1 MATHLNEWPHPSSS
15 GQERT
20 YHRWGERAVSGGYI
34 DGCAQESSDQGSVRV
49 PFLYQEVG
57 VIAC

>member
-20 YHRWGERAVSGGYI
+20 YHHWRKRAVSGGHI
-34 DGCAQESSDQGSVRV
+34 DLRAQESSDQGSVRV
-49 PFLYQEVG
+49 PFLYQEVD